1 MDSFVKKSVIV
12 LVFLLTGNNILP
24 AQVKK
29 MEQHK
34 AISAS
39 PETVNAIA
47 YKTLVIGNYNIF
59 YREGGAKNKTT
70 ILFLHGFPSSSRMW
84 QPLLEDLSNDYH
96 VIAPDYIGFGHSS
109 QPAADSFNYTFDNLA
124 AYIDQFIEKL
134 SLEKFI
140 LVQQDYGGP
149 IGMRVAEKNPGKIQ
163 AIIIQNAVS
172 HMEGLSPLWDARKAF
187 WANKEQNYAI
197 VKKNFISFEATKQR
211 HIGSTPTPEK
221 IDPDTYT
228 DEFLFLNKPGMADI
242 QLNLFYDY
250 QNNVRSYPK
259 WQKWMREHQPKMQV
273 IWGKYDPSF
282 TVAGAW
288 KYKDDVPEAE
298 VHIVEG
304 GHFALDEAKTVI
316 VTLMR
321 DFLKRVSK

>member
-59 YREGGAKNKTT
+59 YREGGTKNKTT